1 MRIKSYHDKEIRG
14 IRLLEDDRVW
24 IELGD
29 AGRICAV
36 IEVFGLEK
44 LRINNLQ
51 EGNIVARVIVHGS
64 TDALSSPKKIENLV
78 NYLFGFR
85 SDPNSSRNEKEFVRS
100 VLHRVE
106 LGELFILEI
115 EPSYGCHFLALWKAI
130 EERPINTAN

>member
-29 AGRICAV
+29 SGRICAV

-64 TDALSSPKKIENLV
+64 TDGLCPGKWCKSAVTVKPSSLA
-78 NYLFGFR
+78 FG
-85 SDPNSSRNEKEFVRS
+85 VS
-100 VLHRVE
+100 VGNR
-106 LGELFILEI
+106 
-115 EPSYGCHFLALWKAI
+115 
-130 EERPINTAN
+130 R